1 MTNTTTVT
9 TGDWETTTAGEVRV
23 GDRVRVSEQEIT
35 VSRVE
40 PSFLG
45 MEGMIAFV
53 EDNEQR
59 WLKVPAPSTATV
71 EVCRG
76 G

>member
-9 TGDWETTTAGEVRV
+9 TGGWETTTAGEVRV

-45 MEGMIAFV
+45 MDGMIAFI
-53 EDNEQR
+53 EDNEKR
-59 WLKVPAPSTATV
+59 WLKVPAPSAAPV
-71 EVCRG
+71 EVRRG

>member
-1 MTNTTTVT
+1 MTNTTTAR
-9 TGDWETTTAGEVRV
+9 TGDWETTTAGDVRV

-45 MEGMIAFV
+45 IEGMIAFI
-53 EDNEQR
+53 EDSEER
-59 WLKVPAPSTATV
+59 WLKVPAPSTASV
-71 EVCRG
+71 EVRRG

>member
-9 TGDWETTTAGEVRV
+9 TDDWETTTAREVRV

-59 WLKVPAPSTATV
+59 WLKVPALSTATV
-71 EVCRG
+71 EVRRG